1 MEAGAGHPVRFR
13 TGPGAQAIR
22 SASARAFP
30 AVYTASRMA
39 LQVRSIIS
47 SEWAAETNMASNWEG
62 AT

>member
-1 MEAGAGHPVRFR
+1 MAH
-13 TGPGAQAIR
+13 TD
-22 SASARAFP
+22 
-30 AVYTASRMA
+30 SRMA